1 MPEKIF
7 VLYNYTDAEREQA
20 QHMFLDAGL
29 LDVVVT
35 PQLLTGH
42 HKLELRDDDAARR
55 LRIAARLHGL
65 REPHIQRILHPTE
78 KELRSAKLLYM
89 HVWIHNAPAGHPRDG
104 TMYDESDAC
113 PECGDGLRQTSALR
127 LKGKEIPKA
136 GALLGGIR
144 DQVLVHESLAGEM
157 AFARLTGIRFECV
170 LDSAGLP
177 LPWRQLVVE
186 GSMPPMTLATRGVVR
201 GRGSAEGPCAK
212 CGCDGYF
219 DSGADPF
226 VPAYD
231 AAALDELPDFALTAE
246 RFGTGAWGPTANG
259 QRHLASRRIIVRPS
273 AYAFFRE
280 RKVRGVRFT
289 PVAVTVT

>member
-1 MPEKIF
+1 VPEKIF

-35 PQLLTGH
+35 PHLLTGH

-78 KELRSAKLLYM
+78 KELRAAKLLYM
-89 HVWIHNAPAGHPRDG
+89 HVWIHNAPSGHPREG
-104 TMYDESDAC
+104 TSYDETAAC
-113 PECGDGLRQTSALR
+113 PECGDGVRQLSPLR
-127 LKGKEIPKA
+127 LKNKEVPKP

-144 DQVLVHESLAGEM
+144 DQVLVHATLAREM
-157 AFARLTGIRFECV
+157 CSVGLTGVLFEPV
-170 LDSAGLP
+170 LDAGGGP

-186 GSMPPMTLATRGVVR
+186 RSMPPMTLATRGVVR
-201 GRGSAEGPCAK
+201 GRGSAEGPCVR

-226 VPAYD
+226 VPMYD
-231 AAALDELPDFALTAE
+231 ATALEDLPDFALTAE
-246 RFGTGAWGPTANG
+246 RFGTGAWGSAAPG
-259 QRHLASRRIIVRPS
+259 QRHLASRRIIVRP
-273 AYAFFRE
+273 AVYAFFRE

-289 PVAVTVT
+289 PVAVT